1 MTNGRVHLIDEVRGF
16 AIICMVVYHTFYDLV
31 VIFGV
36 NIPIFY
42 TDFIEVLV
50 YIFVG
55 LFVFISGTASEFSKS
70 NLLRGF
76 KCLGFGLL
84 MTAFTFFFMR
94 DQLIVFGILHMLG
107 CSMIIYGLLSKW
119 IRKIPPLMLIIIV
132 TLLFIL
138 TYGVS
143 DGSIGIGGVFSIKLP
158 RVLYDVKFL
167 FPLGFVSSTFY
178 SADYFGLLPWFFCFL
193 AGSGFGRLIRQ
204 RRLPQFVYDSHI
216 KPLSF
221 VGRNTLVIYVVHQ
234 PVVYGILYLI
244 FKII

>member
-16 AIICMVVYHTFYDLV
+16 AIICMVVYHIFYDLV

-42 TDFIEVLV
+42 TDFIGTLV

-70 NLLRGF
+70 NVIRGL
-76 KCLGFGLL
+76 KCLGLGIL
-84 MTAFTFFFMR
+84 MTVFTYFFMR

-119 IRKIPPLMLIIIV
+119 IRKIPPITLIIIMA
-132 TLLFIL
+132 LLFIL
-138 TYGVS
+138 TYSVS
-143 DGSIGIGGVFSIKLP
+143 DGSIGIPFVFSLKLP
-158 RVLYDVKFL
+158 HLLYDVKFL
-167 FPLGFVSSTFY
+167 FPLGFVSNTFF
-178 SADYFGLLPWFFCFL
+178 SADYFGLLPWFFCFV
-193 AGSGFGRLIRQ
+193 AGSGLGRLIRQ
-204 RRLPQFVYDSHI
+204 RKLPKFVYDTHC

-221 VGRNTLVIYVVHQ
+221 IGRNTLVIYVVHQ